1 MHLYECKT
9 CFVLL
14 WSTDFVVKFRGTLGV
29 IPISF
34 RVVTASGGRRR
45 LAIGEGDTSTCGVMF
60 FFLFFLHFHR
70 LLLNFLQV
78 HYVLQIFLKRKTSIL
93 LTLTP
98 RDVRKRL
105 KAELVAKE
113 TCGTGRFY
121 MITSS

>member
-1 MHLYECKT
+1 M
-9 CFVLL
+9 
-14 WSTDFVVKFRGTLGV
+14 
-29 IPISF
+29 
-34 RVVTASGGRRR
+34 
-45 LAIGEGDTSTCGVMF
+45 AIGEGDTSTCGVMF